1 MGLVVGLAALKP
13 FVKLEEGCKK
23 LTKIAK
29 INCSN

>member
-13 FVKLEEGCKK
+13 FVILEGCKK
-23 LTKIAK
+23 LRKIAK